1 MAKTAQEKTP
11 AQKATLDARQKVE
24 TAAKADEAK
33 STDATKKHLADAKV
47 HLTACVKTENRER
60 FVRVAGGR
68 VIKARTAIRNL
79 ANVAQPR
86 SYVYDES
93 DVAKA
98 ESTLMDEI
106 KATMNKLRTALT
118 RGGSAAKAEDDFTF

>member
-11 AQKATLDARQKVE
+11 AQLATLDARQKVE
-24 TAAKADEAK
+24 TATKNDTAK
-33 STDATKKHLADAKV
+33 STDATKKHLSEAQA
-47 HLTACVKTENRER
+47 HLKKCIHDENRER

-68 VIKARTAIRNL
+68 VIKGRVAIRNL

-86 SYVYDES
+86 SYVYTEA

-98 ESTLMDEI
+98 ETTLSAEL
-106 KATMNKLRTALT
+106 KATIDKMRAALT
-118 RGGSAAKAEDDFTF
+118 RAPGAAKTEDDFTF